1 MSDEPK
7 LEKTTLADLARAL
20 DPILYPHLNPLTQGW
35 PRLMQI
41 TTQVCVVFR
50 AAGWVGPEE
59 AKAREAAARRE
70 ALLEAAEELVPED
83 LRRHGAN
90 CDTEMERLRA
100 KVARVEALAS
110 RYYRR
115 REWAVATEIR
125 IALAEPE
132 RDKESGR

>member
-1 MSDEPK
+1 MPETEDQPTEAERKDAQRSK
-7 LEKTTLADLARAL
+7 GTMADMARAL

-70 ALLEAAEELVPED
+70 ALLEAADALPRMTEGDERIGTRRFPP
-83 LRRHGAN
+83 LRRDAYSLAIEEAQGA
-90 CDTEMERLRA
+90 LR
-100 KVARVEALAS
+100 
-110 RYYRR
+110 
-115 REWAVATEIR
+115 
-125 IALAEPE
+125 ALAEPE
-132 RDKESGR
+132 RDEEGGR